1 MISHADRCYAVEL
14 IDEAVTAGA
23 RQGKA
28 CEILEISVRTY
39 QRWTQDK
46 AVLRDGR
53 PGAQRPVPSNKLSAE
68 ERAEILAVSNSP
80 AFRSLPPS
88 QIVPALADEG
98 RYLAS
103 ESSFY
108 RVLREADQQHHRG
121 RSEEPRRKAP
131 STHSAVGPNQVW
143 CWDITWLPGPARGL
157 FYYLYLI
164 MDLYSRKIVAWEIHE
179 TEASD
184 LAAGLVRRAC
194 LSEGIAAQ
202 PLVLHSDNGSPM
214 KGASMLETL
223 RRLGVTA
230 SFSRPRVS
238 NDNAY
243 AESLFRTCKYRPD
256 YPVNGFATIE
266 GARDWVLSFSRW
278 YNTEHKHSGLKFTT
292 PEQRHTGEATAIL
305 EHRQQVYREA
315 RSRHP
320 NRWSGDIRNWE
331 LPEKIWLNPE
341 KEQPE
346 LNQAA

>member
-1 MISHADRCYAVEL
+1 MIGPEDRRHAVEL
-14 IDEAVTAGA
+14 IEEAVAAGA
-23 RQGKA
+23 RQHKA
-28 CEILEISVRTY
+28 CAILEISSRTY
-39 QRWTQDK
+39 QRWTQN
-46 AVLRDGR
+46 AQGLRDGR
-53 PGAQRPVPSNKLSAE
+53 PDAQRPTPANKLSPE
-68 ERAEILAVSNSP
+68 ERAAILAVCNSP

-88 QIVPALADEG
+88 QIVPTLADEG

-121 RSEEPRRKAP
+121 RSEEPRRKP
-131 STHSAVGPNQVW
+131 LSTHCALGSNQVW

-157 FYYLYLI
+157 YYYLYLI

-179 TEASD
+179 TESSD
-184 LAAGLVRRAC
+184 LAARLVSKAC
-194 LSEGIAAQ
+194 LAEGIVSQ

-223 RRLGVTA
+223 RRLGVTS

-256 YPVNGFATIE
+256 YPVNGFATLDE
-266 GARDWVLSFSRW
+266 ARAWVLSFTRW

-292 PEQRHTGEATAIL
+292 PEQRHTGEATSIL
-305 EHRQQVYREA
+305 EHRKEVYRQA
-315 RSRHP
+315 RDRHP
-320 NRWSGDIRNWE
+320 NRWRGAIRNWE
-331 LPEKIWLNPE
+331 LPDQVWLNPE
-341 KEQPE
+341 KERPE